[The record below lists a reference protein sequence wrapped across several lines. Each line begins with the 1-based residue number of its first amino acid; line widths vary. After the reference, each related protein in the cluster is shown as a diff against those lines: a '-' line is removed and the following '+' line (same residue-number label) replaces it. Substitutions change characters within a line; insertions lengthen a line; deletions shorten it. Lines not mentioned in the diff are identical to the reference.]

1 MSEEKKS
8 FVVKDRRR
16 FSSES
21 QDTEKEEIQA
31 KEDLK
36 NNDSEKKAGD
46 IDIEELKAQEPAKKS
61 QEKSKREESHFP
73 KINFQ
78 TFILSLNSS
87 VLVQLGIIEDPMTG
101 SKEKNLPLAKQ
112 TIDILGMLDEKTK
125 GNLNKDE
132 EMMLKNILYDLRMMY
147 VRERS

>member
-21 QDTEKEEIQA
+21 RETGKDEAGTKEETKSSEPELEQGEVKTEEPQA
-31 KEDLK
+31 RETP
-36 NNDSEKKAGD
+36 KK
-46 IDIEELKAQEPAKKS
+46 
-61 QEKSKREESHFP
+61 QEKSGKQETRLP

-78 TFILSLNSS
+78 TFVLSLNSS
-87 VLVQLGIIEDPMTG
+87 VLVQLGIIEDPTTG
-101 SKEKNLPLAKQ
+101 IKEKNLPLAKQ

-147 VRERS
+147 VREMS

>member
-21 QDTEKEEIQA
+21 DEAGQEKAQVEEKVTNTETDTNSGQSKTEEV
-31 KEDLK
+31 
-36 NNDSEKKAGD
+36 
-46 IDIEELKAQEPAKKS
+46 KAQEAS
-61 QEKSKREESHFP
+61 KSKENSVKQETNLP

-87 VLVQLGIIEDPMTG
+87 VLVQLGILEDPMTG
-101 SKEKNLPLAKQ
+101 TKEKNLPLAKQ
-112 TIDILGMLDEKTK
+112 TIDILGMLDEKTR
-125 GNLNKDE
+125 GNLDKDE

-147 VRERS
+147 VHEMR

>member
-21 QDTEKEEIQA
+21 QETGKDEIPEKEE
-31 KEDLK
+31 LK
-36 NNDSEKKAGD
+36 NNEPEKEA
-46 IDIEELKAQEPAKKS
+46 EEPKAQETIKS
-61 QEKSKREESHFP
+61 QEKSNRQETNLP

-101 SKEKNLPLAKQ
+101 ITEKNLSLAKQ
-112 TIDILGMLDEKTK
+112 TIDILGMLDEKTR
-125 GNLNKDE
+125 GNLDKDE

-147 VRERS
+147 VREIS

>member
-16 FSSES
+16 FSSET
-21 QDTEKEEIQA
+21 QETENDEIRP
-31 KEDLK
+31 KEDLE
-36 NNDSEKKAGD
+36 NAESEKISDEAET
-46 IDIEELKAQEPAKKS
+46 EEQKPRKTTINE
-61 QEKSKREESHFP
+61 EKSGKQETHFP

-78 TFILSLNSS
+78 TFVLSLNSS
-87 VLVQLGIIEDPMTG
+87 VLVQLGIIEDPVTG
-101 SKEKNLPLAKQ
+101 IKEKNLSLAKQ

-125 GNLNKDE
+125 GNLDKDE

-147 VRERS
+147 VREIS

>member
-21 QDTEKEEIQA
+21 QETGKDEVPTK
-31 KEDLK
+31 
-36 NNDSEKKAGD
+36 
-46 IDIEELKAQEPAKKS
+46 EELKSAEPEKDTGKAKTDEPEARETEKN
-61 QEKSKREESHFP
+61 QEKSSRQETRLP

-78 TFILSLNSS
+78 TFVISLNSS

-101 SKEKNLPLAKQ
+101 IKEKNLPLAKQ

-125 GNLNKDE
+125 GNLDKDE

-147 VRERS
+147 VREMS

>member
-1 MSEEKKS
+1 MMSEEKKS

-16 FSSES
+16 FSSEAQES
-21 QDTEKEEIQA
+21 DKDEVQTKEEVKSRQSHEENREAETEKT
-31 KEDLK
+31 DTT
-36 NNDSEKKAGD
+36 DKA
-46 IDIEELKAQEPAKKS
+46 KS
-61 QEKSKREESHFP
+61 QEKPGSRETHLP

-101 SKEKNLPLAKQ
+101 AKEKNLSLAKQ
-112 TIDILGMLDEKTK
+112 TIDILGMLEEKTK
-125 GNLNKDE
+125 GNLDRDE

-147 VRERS
+147 VREMS

>member
-21 QDTEKEEIQA
+21 QETGKDESGTKEEIKSSEPEKEQGEA
-31 KEDLK
+31 KTEEPQDR
-36 NNDSEKKAGD
+36 ETPKK
-46 IDIEELKAQEPAKKS
+46 
-61 QEKSKREESHFP
+61 QEKSEKQETHLP

-78 TFILSLNSS
+78 TFVLSLNSS
-87 VLVQLGIIEDPMTG
+87 VLVQLGIIEDPTTG
-101 SKEKNLPLAKQ
+101 IKEKNLPLAKQ

-147 VRERS
+147 VREMS

>member
-21 QDTEKEEIQA
+21 EESEKGETGLEENSASTEPEKESGRVKTEEQETQETT
-31 KEDLK
+31 KS
-36 NNDSEKKAGD
+36 NKKAGR
-46 IDIEELKAQEPAKKS
+46 QETNL
-61 QEKSKREESHFP
+61 P

-87 VLVQLGIIEDPMTG
+87 VLVQLGILEDPVTG
-101 SKEKNLPLAKQ
+101 IKEKNLPLAKQ

-147 VRERS
+147 VHEIS

>member
-16 FSSES
+16 FSSETKE
-21 QDTEKEEIQA
+21 TENDEIRE

-36 NNDSEKKAGD
+36 NAEFEKISDEAKT
-46 IDIEELKAQEPAKKS
+46 EEQKPQETTIS
-61 QEKSKREESHFP
+61 QEKSDKQETRLP
-73 KINFQ
+73 QINFQ
-78 TFILSLNSS
+78 TFVLSLNSS
-87 VLVQLGIIEDPMTG
+87 VLVQLGIIEDPVTG
-101 SKEKNLPLAKQ
+101 IKEKNLSLAKQ

-125 GNLNKDE
+125 GNLDKDE

-147 VRERS
+147 VREIS